1 MWQRKKTAE
10 NELAR
15 EFRYHLDKLTADY
28 VREGLSPD
36 EAARR
41 ARLEFGAVEQIKED
55 CRDVRGRWLEDLGK
69 DLQFALRGMRR
80 SPGFTAVAVASLALG
95 IGANTAIF
103 TLIDAVMLRS
113 LPVRDP
119 GRLVLVTRVMG
130 DGNPGSVSYPI
141 YEHLRDGMASLAGA
155 EAETAATAT
164 IVMDGSDELL
174 DAEWVSGTHYGV
186 FGLQPAAGRLLGP
199 ADDTPAPMAPA
210 AVISYRY
217 WQRRFA
223 LDPGAVGKTFT
234 IRDRTF
240 TIVGVT
246 PAGFEGT
253 RPGRDPDVTL
263 PLQMMLTAE
272 QRGEPTNN
280 MLYLLA
286 RLRPGVSRAQAD
298 AELQVLWSAFQAKV
312 AATLPIKD
320 QPTILKQRAA
330 VFPASNGFNALEY
343 RYRQAL
349 FLLMGIVGLV
359 LLLACAN
366 LSGMLLARAASR
378 RREVSIRVAIGASR
392 ARVMRQFLA
401 ESLLLAALGGAAGL
415 LLARWLSHGLVTML
429 ANGGTLLLTVDPDW
443 RVLAFTAG
451 IALLACLL
459 AGLAPGLH
467 ALGNAVNP
475 ALKEVRARGG
485 FGFGKVL
492 VIAQLAIS
500 MVLAVGATLFIGTLV
515 NLHAVDPGFQ
525 AGGVLTFGVRVN
537 RPYPPARSFAVQ
549 QELLAH
555 LQSIPGVVAASAT
568 QVMALGGGLWTR
580 NVQVEGYAFRPDES
594 EEVGFNAI
602 APHYFATLATPLLAG
617 RDFSERDTD
626 TSQKVTIVNE
636 SFARYFFGAR
646 TAIGRH
652 VTSVKVTYEI
662 VGVVKDALYRNL
674 RDSRIKTM
682 YIPWTQR
689 PGDQPSSYAYLARAA
704 SGDPLRLSAMAERA
718 VRETDSELRIRA
730 PRTYSAMVDQGLV
743 NERILAT
750 LGGFFGLV
758 ALVVAAL
765 GMFGVMAFQVSRRM
779 NELGV
784 RMALGARR
792 ADIVGLVLRE
802 VAAMLVIG
810 VAIGV
815 SGALALSG
823 LARNLLFGLRPTEP
837 GAFALSAAVL
847 CLSALAAA
855 WLPARRA
862 SGIDP
867 VSALRHQ

>member
-10 NELAR
+10 SELAR

-41 ARLEFGAVEQIKED
+41 ARLEFGAIEQIKED

-80 SPGFTAVAVASLALG
+80 SPGFTAVAVLSLALG

-119 GRLVLVTRVMG
+119 ARLVLATRVRE
-130 DGNPGSVSYPI
+130 DGSPGTVSYPL
-141 YEHLRDGMASLAGA
+141 YEYLRDGMASVSGA
-155 EAETAATAT
+155 EAETAATAA
-164 IVMDGSDELL
+164 IVMDGAEESLE
-174 DAEWVSGTHYGV
+174 AEWVSGTHYGV
-186 FGLQPAAGRLLGP
+186 LGLQPAAGRLIGP
-199 ADDTPAPMAPA
+199 TDDVPAPLAPA
-210 AVISYRY
+210 AVIGYRY

-223 LDPGAVGKTFT
+223 LDPAAIGKTFT

-246 PAGFEGT
+246 PPGFQGT

-272 QRGEPTNN
+272 QRQEPTNN
-280 MLYLLA
+280 MLYLMA
-286 RLRPGVSRAQAD
+286 RLQPGVSRAQAG
-298 AELQVLWSAFQAKV
+298 AELQVLWNAFQQKLAGQ
-312 AATLPIKD
+312 LPVKGR
-320 QPTILKQRAA
+320 PNVLRQRAA
-330 VFPASNGFNALEY
+330 VFPAANGFNALQY

-366 LSGMLLARAASR
+366 VSGMLLARAASR
-378 RREVSIRVAIGASR
+378 RREVSIRLAIGASR

-415 LLARWLSHGLVTML
+415 VLARWLSQVLVAML
-429 ANGGTLLLTVDPDW
+429 ANGGTLLLPVDPDW
-443 RVLAFTAG
+443 RVLVFTGAIAF
-451 IALLACLL
+451 LACLL

-467 ALGNAVNP
+467 ALGSAVNP
-475 ALKEVRARGG
+475 ALKEVRGRGG
-485 FGFGKVL
+485 FGFGKIL

-515 NLHAVDPGFQ
+515 NLHAIDPGLKID
-525 AGGVLTFGVRVN
+525 GILTFGVRVN
-537 RPYPPARSFAVQ
+537 RPYAPPRSFAVQ
-549 QELLAH
+549 EELLARVSS
-555 LQSIPGVVAASAT
+555 LPGVVSASAA
-568 QVMALGGGLWTR
+568 QVIALGGGLWTR
-580 NVQVEGYAFRPDES
+580 YVQVEGYKFRADES

-602 APHYFATLATPLLAG
+602 APNYFATLATPLLAG
-617 RDFSERDTD
+617 RDFGARDTD
-626 TSQKVTIVNE
+626 TSPKVAIVNE

-646 TAIGRH
+646 PAIGRH
-652 VTSVKVTYEI
+652 VTSVNVTYEI
-662 VGVVKDALYRNL
+662 VGVVKDALYQTL
-674 RDSRIKTM
+674 RDGRIKTM

-689 PGDQPSSYAYLARAA
+689 PGDQPSSYVYLARAS
-704 SGDPLRLSAMAERA
+704 SGDPLRLSAVAERT
-718 VRETDSELRIRA
+718 VRETDPGLRLRA
-730 PRTYSAMVDQGLV
+730 PRTYSAMVDQSLV
-743 NERILAT
+743 NERIMAT
-750 LGGFFGLV
+750 LAGFFGLV
-758 ALVVAAL
+758 AMVVAAL
-765 GMFGVMAFQVSRRM
+765 GMFGVMAFQVSRRI

-792 ADIVGLVLRE
+792 ADIVRLVLRE
-802 VAAMLVIG
+802 VAVMLVAGAGIG
-810 VAIGV
+810 AA
-815 SGALALSG
+815 GALALTG

-837 GAFALSAAVL
+837 AVFAISAVVL
-847 CLSALAAA
+847 CAAALAAA

-867 VSALRHQ
+867 VSALRHE